1 MIEQG
6 NIFFIPKYEYEDGGK
21 PTDKLLIVLYV
32 DEVHSLII
40 KALPT
45 SQEKVPDKRQFH
57 GCTNNEI
64 LSFYMFGERRIVGTT
79 TNNQPFSFDLNTFV
93 LVKDNVGIE
102 SIDNI
107 TTYYKDRIKPL
118 GKLSYD
124 ELNRLLKCIKNSTH
138 LKRKVR
144 RLMDELLK

>member
-32 DEVHSLII
+32 DEIHSLII

-45 SQEKVPDKRQFH
+45 SQEKIPDKRQFH

-64 LSFYMFGERRIVGTT
+64 LSFYMFEENRIIGTT
-79 TNNQPFSFDLNTFV
+79 TTNQPFCFNKNTFV

-102 SIDNI
+102 SINNI
-107 TTYYKDRIKPL
+107 TNYYKDRIKHL
-118 GKLSYD
+118 GMLSPD
-124 ELNRLLKCIKNSTH
+124 ELSRLLKCIQNSSH

-144 RLMDELLK
+144 RLMDQLLN